1 MCIFKLVPK
10 QWNCENEFNNKN
22 CSKSIGF
29 AESPRFFQ
37 CKVGSRLHLRGDHQ
51 FIKNCSFVSTFGN
64 KTTNTW
70 PWISNVLQTKWQLE
84 NWINVF
90 FCCRLKKGLQRKT
103 SAVVAWQFG
112 PITLRQFIPEAASL
126 YDREGILTLTT
137 SPPLKSLKLRSR
149 DGTSSIT

>member
-1 MCIFKLVPK
+1 VCIFKLVPK

-22 CSKSIGF
+22 SSKSIGF
-29 AESPRFFQ
+29 AGSR
-37 CKVGSRLHLRGDHQ
+37 GSRLPLRGDYQ
-51 FIKNCSFVSTFGN
+51 FIKNCLFVSTLGN
-64 KTTNTW
+64 KTT
-70 PWISNVLQTKWQLE
+70 IELVM
-84 NWINVF
+84 
-90 FCCRLKKGLQRKT
+90 FCKQNYNLKIEEIFSLVKKGLQRKT

>member
-22 CSKSIGF
+22 SSKSIGF
-29 AESPRFFQ
+29 AESPVQ
-37 CKVGSRLHLRGDHQ
+37 CKIGSRLPLTSRGDYQ
-51 FIKNCSFVSTFGN
+51 FIKNCLFVSTLGN
-64 KTTNTW
+64 KTT
-70 PWISNVLQTKWQLE
+70 IELVM
-84 NWINVF
+84 
-90 FCCRLKKGLQRKT
+90 FCKQNYNLKIEEIFSLVKKGLQRKT